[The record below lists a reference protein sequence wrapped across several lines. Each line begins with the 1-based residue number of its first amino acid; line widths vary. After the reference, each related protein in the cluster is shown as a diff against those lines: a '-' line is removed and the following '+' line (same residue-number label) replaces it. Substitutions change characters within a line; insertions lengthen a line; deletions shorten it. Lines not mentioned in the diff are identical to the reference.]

1 MIPSKHS
8 LIKKCLIFHFFVIQ
22 IIFSGCEQQ
31 VEIQEEVKEERFSIS
46 DLIQENLFG
55 KVPNQILMNH
65 SF

>member
-31 VEIQEEVKEERFSIS
+31 IQEEEEERFSIS
-46 DLIQENLFG
+46 DLIQKISLGRF
-55 KVPNQILMNH
+55 PIR
-65 SF
+65 F